1 MPALCNAVLIL
12 SIVSVVQF
20 FMVMVFRAV
29 QYSNISLISVT
40 LDVSQLDK
48 SSEDK
53 RLHSLNN
60 SLISVTLD
68 VFQLDKSREVKALQ
82 KANILFI
89 YTNLEVSH
97 LETSR
102 EVKLLQP

>member
-1 MPALCNAVLIL
+1 MPALCKADLIL

-20 FMVMVFRAV
+20 FIVMVFKELQA
-29 QYSNISLISVT
+29 SNMLPILVR
-40 LDVSQLDK
+40 LVKSQLDR
-48 SSEDK
+48 SREVK
-53 RLHSLNN
+53 RPHSLNN